1 MKREG
6 KYESVL
12 IFDRRTSQRAI
23 PAYSWYNIPYMKTMR
38 TQMELVKGVHLHFVP
53 STKFKT
59 NTIKVRF
66 SAPMK
71 SHTVGGRVLV
81 ASMLETAN
89 QLYPTAQAFREKL
102 ASLYGASYTT
112 SISRR
117 GLVHYVDINL
127 TFLRDAYLSKKN
139 VITNEIL
146 DFLKVSLFAPLL
158 EKNAFEQATFE
169 IEKKN
174 ILSDLESEIE
184 DHYYHAHQELNKLFY
199 QEKNLQIP
207 RFGTVELLQKETP
220 ETSFALFQEML
231 QRDQIDIFFVGE
243 FNELGI
249 REKLS
254 KFSFTARKKEIQLH
268 YQQAIS
274 NVTRE
279 HLERRSAHQSI
290 LELGYAFSTSYG
302 DPDHLSLIVLNGLLG
317 GFAHSK
323 LFVNIREKESLAYT
337 ISSNMDIF
345 TGMLRIYAGIDKENR
360 MKALSLINRQI
371 TDLKRGNFLAQELKQ
386 TKNMLQ
392 NAVLLA
398 QDRQET
404 LVENSYL
411 AAVLGN
417 RFLPLDDWLL
427 ALQKVTREDIIRVAR
442 ELQLQAIYF
451 MEGK

>member
-1 MKREG
+1 M
-6 KYESVL
+6 
-12 IFDRRTSQRAI
+12 T
-23 PAYSWYNIPYMKTMR
+23 
-38 TQMELVKGVHLHFVP
+38 
-53 STKFKT
+53 
-59 NTIKVRF
+59 
-66 SAPMK
+66 
-71 SHTVGGRVLV
+71 
-81 ASMLETAN
+81 
-89 QLYPTAQAFREKL
+89 
-102 ASLYGASYTT
+102 
-112 SISRR
+112 
-117 GLVHYVDINL
+117 
-127 TFLRDAYLSKKN
+127 
-139 VITNEIL
+139 
-146 DFLKVSLFAPLL
+146 
-158 EKNAFEQATFE
+158 
-169 IEKKN
+169 
-174 ILSDLESEIE
+174 SEIE

-427 ALQKVTREDIIRVAR
+427 ALQKVTREDVIRVAR